1 MVFLK
6 KLCSCTRSRKSNHKY
21 CRYSICSSPW
31 GICRQEEYLDCE
43 GTLDGSGQSRWILA
57 KNARDLLEM
66 KDRED
71 IEKMLE
77 E

>member
-1 MVFLK
+1 VK
-6 KLCSCTRSRKSNHKY
+6 ELCKV
-21 CRYSICSSPW
+21 
-31 GICRQEEYLDCE
+31 
-43 GTLDGSGQSRWILA
+43 DGSGQSRWILA